1 VSYGKIRASSM
12 PPSLKHEKKIWKQG
26 KSFVA
31 GVDEV
36 GRGALAGPLV
46 AAAVILPRNLK
57 IPGLNDSKKL
67 SFQQREK
74 LFPKIKKVAIAIGI
88 GQVSHRIIDKINI
101 GQANLLAMKK
111 AVENLKVKPDYLLID
126 GERNKVDLAIAQKGI
141 CKGDAR
147 CVSIAAASIIAKVT
161 RDQIMIKY
169 AKKYPQYFFEQHKG
183 YGTQK
188 HLEAIQRH
196 GPCPIHRRS
205 FFPFAL
211 LAQTDSSPMYNL

>member
-1 VSYGKIRASSM
+1 M
-12 PPSLKHEKKIWKQG
+12 LPSLKYEKKLWKQG
-26 KSFVA
+26 KRFVA

-46 AAAVILPRNLK
+46 AAAVILPENSR

-67 SFQQREK
+67 SFGQREK
-74 LFPKIKKVAIAIGI
+74 IFQKIKKVAMAIGI
-88 GQVSHRIIDKINI
+88 GKVSHRMIDKINI

-126 GERNKVDLAIAQKGI
+126 GERNKIDLSVAQEGI

-147 CVSIAAASIIAKVT
+147 CASIAAASIIAKVT
-161 RDQIMIKY
+161 RDRIMIKY
-169 AKKYPQYFFEQHKG
+169 AQKYPQYYFEQHKG

-188 HLEAIQRH
+188 HLDAIQKH

-205 FFPFAL
+205 FFPFSQFL
-211 LAQTDSSPMYNL
+211 KIKEKPGLFYLSNLSAE